1 MALTATATTKVRED
15 ICANL
20 KLRRPLKT
28 FTGFDRSRAKLLNNS
43 IAFYDIFLCFV
54 ILRINIFM
62 TDRPNLY
69 LSVTEKR
76 GKIVEDLKTLMI
88 RNGAS
93 FDFEGATIIYCPT
106 KKIAEEVDRQLK
118 SEGSCVKCNQK
129 NYVVMFTPKYR
140 DRSRHVSWRGTWR
153 CCRY

>member
-54 ILRINIFM
+54 ILRIDIFM

-76 GKIVEDLKTLMI
+76 GKVVEDLKTLMI

-118 SEGSCVKCNQK
+118 SEGSCVATKK
-129 NYVVMFTPKYR
+129 IT
-140 DRSRHVSWRGTWR
+140 
-153 CCRY
+153 